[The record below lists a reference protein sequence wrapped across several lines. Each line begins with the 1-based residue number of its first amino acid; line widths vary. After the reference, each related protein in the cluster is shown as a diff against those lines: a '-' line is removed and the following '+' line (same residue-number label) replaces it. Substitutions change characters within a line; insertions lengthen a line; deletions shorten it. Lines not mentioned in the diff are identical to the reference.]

1 MDGTQVLRKE
11 HDFILKVLDAS
22 DEVAHRLQSGIT
34 VPPQML
40 DDLLEFFRLFS
51 DRCHHGKEEE
61 FLFPLLESKGVPRD
75 GGPIGVMLS
84 EHDDGRALIQSMTQA
99 ARDYRAGGRESA
111 SHWAGDA
118 KAYSLLLRQHIGKEN
133 DILFVIAERMLS
145 AEEQAK
151 LAADF
156 ERVEIEKMGAG
167 THERLHAQMEQLLKD
182 IAKSRAANS

>member
-1 MDGTQVLRKE
+1 MDGTQVLRQE

-22 DEVAHRLQSGIT
+22 DEVARRLQNG
-34 VPPQML
+34 VAMPPQML

-84 EHDDGRALIQSMTQA
+84 EHDDGRALIRFMGQA
-99 ARDYRAGGRESA
+99 AQEYRAGAVEAGPR
-111 SHWAGDA
+111 WAGDA
-118 KAYSLLLRQHIGKEN
+118 KAYSMLLRQHIGKEN
-133 DILFVIAERMLS
+133 EVLFVIAERMLS

-167 THERLHAQMEQLLKD
+167 THERLHAQMERLLKD